1 MGYMYAAIFIVAGLI
16 LIFQLSK
23 ENKIF
28 YLAGAYFVMMGAWWL
43 VDVLKPGLEAFSGVP
58 GIVFKVITGVVL
70 VIVTVY
76 FIKINAEARKK
87 EKAKELAREK
97 KREEARAKARAEIEA
112 EEKDGW

>member
-1 MGYMYAAIFIVAGLI
+1 MGYMYAAIFIIAGLI

-28 YLAGAYFVMMGAWWL
+28 YLAGAYFVVMGAWWG
-43 VDVLKPGLEAFSGVP
+43 VDALRPALKVFEGVP

-70 VIVTVY
+70 VIVAAY
-76 FIKINAEARKK
+76 FFKVNAEGRKK

-97 KREEARAKARAEIEA
+97 AREAARAKARAEIEA
-112 EEKDGW
+112 EEKEGQ